1 MRLTALQP
9 CSFGGKRF
17 LIGEEIPVELV
28 ANPKALEKMGR
39 IAIASNTDN
48 AETPTGL
55 FNVPIHANNGVV
67 TLNIS
72 NADLNVF
79 TEVRQIGVNS
89 AEDKQ
94 KISALIQNINSDDLL
109 IMLDALDG
117 RKFVKEEAQ
126 ARAKALQEQTE
137 QGEQTGGGN

>member
-39 IAIASNTDN
+39 IAITDN
-48 AETPTGL
+48 EETPTGL
-55 FNVPIHANNGVV
+55 FNVPIHASNGVV

-79 TEVRQIGVNS
+79 AEVRQIGVKS

-109 IMLDALDG
+109 IMLDALDE